1 VAPTAPPRP
10 TSSPDA
16 SIGQPD
22 DGSSGPT
29 APSGGG
35 GAPGIGTVDSPP
47 LDAGLD
53 APRVAFDEPELELGI
68 GPLGLL
74 TGAPTWVVP
83 FATFGGPGLIVLLWV
98 AAQAGGASIWI
109 PAARRL
115 RGNARRTTG

>member
-1 VAPTAPPRP
+1 MAPAVDVPP
-10 TSSPDA
+10 
-16 SIGQPD
+16 I
-22 DGSSGPT
+22 
-29 APSGGG
+29 
-35 GAPGIGTVDSPP
+35 
-47 LDAGLD
+47 

-115 RGNARRTTG
+115 RGADARATGAPKMKAA

>member
-1 VAPTAPPRP
+1 VAPAVDGPP
-10 TSSPDA
+10 
-16 SIGQPD
+16 I
-22 DGSSGPT
+22 
-29 APSGGG
+29 
-35 GAPGIGTVDSPP
+35 
-47 LDAGLD
+47 
-53 APRVAFDEPELELGI
+53 APRVAFDEPEVELGI

-115 RGNARRTTG
+115 RGDARRTTG